1 MSDTQHSP
9 APRRSQRDRKQV
21 KPFASSSQ
29 SPNKRKRGSQGDDD
43 NELSDLTELEGPE
56 QEANEEDEHADE
68 EDSQDEHEFSEPKPK
83 KSAAASRKRTA
94 KANGPPAAKRPRTT
108 KSALPKAPKVP
119 KLPKPRARKAKATNG
134 DFDATKVAA
143 DTKIAADNPLFNTI
157 LNPSAALQSTA
168 EDFLDSLA
176 KSAGA
181 AQAELINCILRACG
195 CNDSVDA
202 DEVLDYDGVVDSL
215 DNFTEGLKL
224 ENSPIYPLTSK
235 LPAFKR
241 FRASLS
247 ELIERLILSAAEL
260 GSLYTSDLI
269 TTLQTWV
276 VTMSSSQIRSFR
288 HTATVV
294 ALEVET
300 ALCQVAAAVEKE
312 AEIVGRQRE
321 GERKRKANNKAI
333 GVREK
338 DLDGKAA
345 EIRKRRTALAEYLK
359 EIVDGVFVHRYRD
372 LDPNIRAECVRAM
385 AAWFT
390 HYPAHFLD
398 ASYLRY
404 VGWVLSDS
412 STPVRLEAV
421 RALAA
426 VYAQSDYVGSLTHFT
441 ERFKPRLLEMAGG
454 DTELSVRTAVIGVV
468 SAIDGHA
475 LLEDEERERMCLLVF
490 DGEARVRKA
499 VGGFVAGVWQELAEE
514 RVAVVAGRNKNKG
527 GEKGKTRAGVKALA
541 MLLVKWGK
549 ALDRASEAAE
559 EESVLSGEGSGGAG
573 RRTHPSSMV
582 GVDPRGRIALAV
594 DALWDEVEAVS
605 DWEAILDVLLLDHSA
620 GRDEDMDGSDSLVES
635 ARNGVDPVWRLLEV
649 EESVLLEVLVASL
662 RHAKTVSAS
671 AKKGEEE
678 TVVSDITR
686 ALIKGLPRLFIKYQ
700 TDENR
705 ISHVLLIPLLMNLD
719 LYLEMRMI
727 NSYASLWDDVT
738 KQFLSH
744 SSQTVLTKAVSAIRH
759 LMAATSLTNTNSTKI
774 LELEDELATQ
784 LRDPVAGREEIEVAS
799 FTEDEVLALGAVC
812 ARICTLAGSRD
823 VCAWMEEDEGGKQS
837 SAWDII
843 CALVERGRLGYK
855 EEERMIEQ
863 GLHLLGLHII
873 WKTRNLPDAKDTT
886 LDSQKFREILREQRD
901 SLLEK
906 LVEYVVG
913 QQSNTAEGVKRAAFQ
928 NLMNLH
934 ILFCPSQATSPDGHA
949 LPTEALALQLDE
961 EVQHRCAGFIQASIE
976 QYAELL
982 EDGSVAQE
990 EQEDSDRDDSSEED
1004 EPAPTAKDPK
1014 GKGKGKG
1021 KGKSNSKAK
1030 AKSPPERSMSKNCQP
1045 PPRSLLEQ
1053 EYQFMATVSTFLRAI
1068 RAGAVHVKHSDV
1080 LLAHH
1085 GRLGPAFDL
1094 CTKVIID
1101 VLREEG
1107 MHNDNGERALL
1118 ESFSLAMDSVG
1129 KDEERTVNLAK
1140 QLASC
1145 FIVRGAQ
1152 LAVIRRLDSQYVVKT
1167 HKELL
1172 KETIKNISACEKV
1185 KNKKRL
1191 KTAVSF
1197 FKVLMP
1203 LLSAVESRD
1212 ALAIKAHMDQLIND
1226 AKIEVKPTA
1235 KVWEPQRT
1243 YEKKLVS
1250 IMHKAA
1256 GGKGRKARG
1265 AKSAALVTSDEE
1277 SGAEREMEPQPDGVE
1292 GTAGEA
1298 PPPSHTRPRPRPV
1311 IRRSPSPTA
1320 AQSDLDEAESDAEA
1334 LAGDG
1339 EDEVQVTPRSRPR
1352 AGTGGTSQSP
1362 TKTPTAPQPPTNG
1375 HPTTSSSRKRRRDN
1389 EDMDEEAADEADGA
1403 RGEDSDVP
1411 PTEETSPAQTSP
1423 TTEFVIRRKR
1433 ARH

>member
-1 MSDTQHSP
+1 M
-9 APRRSQRDRKQV
+9 
-21 KPFASSSQ
+21 
-29 SPNKRKRGSQGDDD
+29 
-43 NELSDLTELEGPE
+43 
-56 QEANEEDEHADE
+56 
-68 EDSQDEHEFSEPKPK
+68 
-83 KSAAASRKRTA
+83 
-94 KANGPPAAKRPRTT
+94 
-108 KSALPKAPKVP
+108 
-119 KLPKPRARKAKATNG
+119 
-134 DFDATKVAA
+134 KVAT
-143 DTKIAADNPLFNTI
+143 DTKIAADNSLFNAI

-168 EDFLDSLA
+168 EDFLESLSQ
-176 KSAGA
+176 SAGA

-215 DNFTEGLKL
+215 DNFTEGLKQ

-247 ELIERLILSAAEL
+247 ELIERLILAAAEL
-260 GSLYTSDLI
+260 GLLYTSDLI

-276 VTMSSSQIRSFR
+276 VAMSSSQIRSFR

-300 ALCQVAAAVEKE
+300 ALCQGAAAVEKE

-321 GERKRKANNKAI
+321 GERKRKANNKST

-345 EIRKRRTALAEYLK
+345 EVRKRRTALAEYLK

-372 LDPNIRAECVRAM
+372 LDPNIRTECVRAM

-426 VYAQSDYVGSLTHFT
+426 VYAQSEYMASLTHFT

-454 DTELSVRTAVIGVV
+454 DTELSVRTAVIGVL
-468 SAIDGHA
+468 SAIDGHE

-490 DGEARVRKA
+490 DAEARVRKA
-499 VGGFVAGVWQELAEE
+499 VGGFVGGVLQELADE
-514 RVAVVAGRNKNKG
+514 RVAVFMGRNKNKV
-527 GEKGKTRAGVKALA
+527 GEKDKARAGVKALA

-549 ALDRASEAAE
+549 ALDRASEASE
-559 EESVLSGEGSGGAG
+559 EESVLSGEGGSGSG
-573 RRTHPSSMV
+573 RRIHPPSV
-582 GVDPRGRIALAV
+582 AGADPRGRIALAV
-594 DALWDEVEAVS
+594 EALWDEVEALS
-605 DWEAILDVLLLDHSA
+605 DWEGILDVLLLDHSA
-620 GRDEDMDGSDSLVES
+620 GGDEDMVGSDSLVES
-635 ARNGVDPVWRLLEV
+635 ARNGVDPALRLLEV

-662 RHAKTVSAS
+662 RRAKAVSAS
-671 AKKGEEE
+671 GKKGEEE

-700 TDENR
+700 TDEAR
-705 ISHVLLIPLLMNLD
+705 ISDVLLIPPLMNLD
-719 LYLEMRMI
+719 LYLEMRMM
-727 NSYASLWDDVT
+727 NAYASFWDDVT
-738 KQFLSH
+738 KQLLSH
-744 SSQTVLTKAVSAIRH
+744 SSQTVLTKAVSVIRH
-759 LMAATSLTNTNSTKI
+759 FMAATSLTNTNSTKI

-784 LRDPVAGREEIEVAS
+784 LRDAVAGREEIEVAS

-812 ARICTLAGSRD
+812 ARICALAGSRD

-837 SAWDII
+837 SAWDIV

-873 WKTRNLPDAKDTT
+873 WKARNLPDAKDTSP
-886 LDSQKFREILREQRD
+886 DSQSFRATLREQRD

-913 QQSNTAEGVKRAAFQ
+913 QQSNTAEGVKRTAFQ

-934 ILFCPSQATSPDGHA
+934 ILFCSSQATAPDGQA
-949 LPTEALALQLDE
+949 LPTAPLALQLDE

-982 EDGSVAQE
+982 EDGSAAQE
-990 EQEDSDRDDSSEED
+990 EQNESDHDDSSEE
-1004 EPAPTAKDPK
+1004 EPAPAVKNPK
-1014 GKGKGKG
+1014 GT
-1021 KGKSNSKAK
+1021 GKSTSKAK
-1030 AKSPPERSMSKNCQP
+1030 AKSPAERSQP
-1045 PPRSLLEQ
+1045 PPRPLLEQ

-1080 LLAHH
+1080 LLANH

-1107 MHNDNGERALL
+1107 MYNDNGEIVVEVIKKALL
-1118 ESFSLAMDSVG
+1118 ESFSLVMDSVV

-1140 QLASC
+1140 QLASS
-1145 FIVRGAQ
+1145 FIIRGAQ
-1152 LAVIRRLDSQYVVKT
+1152 LAVVRKLDGKYIAKA
-1167 HKELL
+1167 HKDLL
-1172 KETIKNISACEKV
+1172 KETIKNISACEKS

-1191 KTAVSF
+1191 HTAVLF
-1197 FKVLMP
+1197 FKVLVP

-1212 ALAIKAHMDQLIND
+1212 ALAIKAHMDQLITD
-1226 AKIEVKPTA
+1226 AKIEIKPTA
-1235 KVWEPQRT
+1235 KTWEPQRA
-1243 YEKKLVS
+1243 YEKKLVAV
-1250 IMHKAA
+1250 MHKAA
-1256 GGKGRKARG
+1256 GGKGRKTTAKG
-1265 AKSAALVTSDEE
+1265 VKSAALVTSDEE
-1277 SGAEREMEPQPDGVE
+1277 SGAEMEPQPDAAE
-1292 GTAGEA
+1292 ESA
-1298 PPPSHTRPRPRPV
+1298 PPPSHTRPKPRPV
-1311 IRRSPSPTA
+1311 VRRPTSPSPA
-1320 AQSDLDEAESDAEA
+1320 PAQSERNEAESDT
-1334 LAGDG
+1334 
-1339 EDEVQVTPRSRPR
+1339 EVLTGAVVDDDVQMTPRARK
-1352 AGTGGTSQSP
+1352 GDTSPPSP
-1362 TKTPTAPQPPTNG
+1362 ARTPMAPPLSTNGITPPT
-1375 HPTTSSSRKRRRDN
+1375 SSRKRRRDEEN
-1389 EDMDEEAADEADGA
+1389 MDEDAELGA
-1403 RGEDSDVP
+1403 GDTHDDTPSEDVP
-1411 PTEETSPAQTSP
+1411 PAEETSPAQTSP
-1423 TTEFVIRRKR
+1423 TNEFIIRRKR

>member
-1 MSDTQHSP
+1 MSDTPGSP
-9 APRRSQRDRKQV
+9 VPRRSQRDRKQV
-21 KPFASSSQ
+21 KPFASGSQ
-29 SPNKRKRGSQGDDD
+29 SPNKRKRGSQQDAD
-43 NELSDLTELEGPE
+43 NELTELSEREDVEPE
-56 QEANEEDEHADE
+56 VNDEDEDADE
-68 EDSQDEHEFSEPKPK
+68 ENEDEEQDFSAPKPK
-83 KSAAASRKRTA
+83 KAAAASRKGKA
-94 KANGPPAAKRPRTT
+94 KGKGPPPAKKPRTT
-108 KSALPKAPKVP
+108 KPAASKAPKPP
-119 KLPKPRARKAKATNG
+119 KPTKPRARKAKAANG
-134 DFDATKVAA
+134 DFDATKMAS
-143 DTKIAADNPLFNTI
+143 DTKIAADNPIFNAI

-168 EDFLDSLA
+168 EDFLDSL
-176 KSAGA
+176 SQNAGA
-181 AQAELINCILRACG
+181 AQAELINCVLRACG

-215 DNFTEGLKL
+215 DNFTEGLKQ

-247 ELIERLILSAAEL
+247 ELIERLILAAAEL

-276 VTMSSSQIRSFR
+276 VAMSSSQIRSFR

-321 GERKRKANNKAI
+321 GERKRKANNKST

-345 EIRKRRTALAEYLK
+345 EVRKRRTALAEYLK

-385 AAWFT
+385 GTWFK

-426 VYAQSDYVGSLTHFT
+426 VYAQSEYVGSLTHFT

-454 DTELSVRTAVIGVV
+454 DTELGVRTAVIGVL

-490 DGEARVRKA
+490 DAEARVRKA
-499 VGGFVAGVWQELAEE
+499 VAGFVTGVWEELTEE
-514 RVAVVAGRNKNKG
+514 RLAVAAGRNKNKV

-541 MLLVKWGK
+541 MSLVKWGK
-549 ALDRASEAAE
+549 TLDRASEATE
-559 EESVLSGEGSGGAG
+559 EESVLSGEGGGVPG
-573 RRTHPSSMV
+573 RHVHPPSAV
-582 GVDPRGRIALAV
+582 GVDPRGRTALAV
-594 DALWDEVEAVS
+594 EALWDEVEAIS
-605 DWEAILDVLLLDHSA
+605 DWEGILDVLLLDHSA
-620 GRDEDMDGSDSLVES
+620 GRDEDIDGSDSLVES
-635 ARNGVDPVWRLLEV
+635 AKNGVEAAWRLLEV

-662 RHAKTVSAS
+662 RRAKAVSAS

-700 TDENR
+700 TDETR
-705 ISHVLLIPLLMNLD
+705 ISDVLLIPPLMNLD
-719 LYLEMRMI
+719 LYLEMRVM
-727 NSYASLWDDVT
+727 NAYTSLWDDVS

-744 SSQTVLTKAVSAIRH
+744 SSQAVLTKAVSTIRH
-759 LMAATSLTNTNSTKI
+759 FMAATSLTNTNSTKI

-784 LRDPVAGREEIEVAS
+784 LRDAVAGREEIEVAS

-812 ARICTLAGSRD
+812 ARICALAGSRD
-823 VCAWMEEDEGGKQS
+823 ICSWMEEDEGGKQS
-837 SAWDII
+837 SAWDIV

-873 WKTRNLPDAKDTT
+873 WKTRGLPDAKDASP
-886 LDSQKFREILREQRD
+886 DSEKFRDTLREQRD

-934 ILFCPSQATSPDGHA
+934 ILFCPTQATSPDGQS
-949 LPTEALALQLDE
+949 LPTEVLALQLDE

-976 QYAELL
+976 QYADLL
-982 EDGSVAQE
+982 EDGRTVE
-990 EQEDSDRDDSSEED
+990 EEENDDDDSSDE
-1004 EPAPTAKDPK
+1004 EPAPTAKTEKRK
-1014 GKGKGKG
+1014 GKT
-1021 KGKSNSKAK
+1021 NAK
-1030 AKSPPERSMSKNCQP
+1030 AKVKSPVERSPP
-1045 PPRSLLEQ
+1045 PPRFLLEQ

-1068 RAGAVHVKHSDV
+1068 RAGAVHVQHSDI
-1080 LLAHH
+1080 LLANY

-1094 CTKVIID
+1094 CTKVTID

-1107 MHNDNGERALL
+1107 MYKENGETVVGVVKKALQ
-1118 ESFSLAMDSVG
+1118 ESFALVLDGVVKGEEHTVG
-1129 KDEERTVNLAK
+1129 LAK
-1140 QLASC
+1140 QLASS
-1145 FIVRGAQ
+1145 FIIRGAQ
-1152 LAVIRRLDSQYVVKT
+1152 LAVVRRLDGQYIVKA

-1172 KETIKNISACEKV
+1172 KDIIKNISGYQTS

-1191 KTAVSF
+1191 NTAALF
-1197 FKVLMP
+1197 FKVLTP

-1212 ALAIKAHMDQLIND
+1212 ALSIKAYMDQLLND
-1226 AKIEVKPTA
+1226 AKIEIKPTA
-1235 KVWEPQRT
+1235 KMWEPQRA

-1256 GGKGRKARG
+1256 GGKGRRAKG
-1265 AKSAALVTSDEE
+1265 AKSAAVVTSDEE
-1277 SGAEREMEPQPDGVE
+1277 SGPELDPQPEEVE
-1292 GTAGEA
+1292 EEA
-1298 PPPSHTRPRPRPV
+1298 PPPSRPRPKPTPVVRRPP
-1311 IRRSPSPTA
+1311 SPSPP
-1320 AQSDLDEAESDAEA
+1320 QSEHQNTESDAEP
-1334 LAGDG
+1334 LTELE
-1339 EDEVQVTPRSRPR
+1339 EDEPQVTPKSRPR
-1352 AGTGGTSQSP
+1352 SRKANESQSP
-1362 TKTPTAPQPPTNG
+1362 MKTPTAPLATTNG
-1375 HPTTSSSRKRRRDN
+1375 IQTTRSSRKRRRAEE
-1389 EDMDEEAADEADGA
+1389 EDEPEEEGAEASGEIDGA
-1403 RGEDSDVP
+1403 PSEDAPS
-1411 PTEETSPAQTSP
+1411 TEETSPAQTSP
-1423 TTEFVIRRKR
+1423 TNEFVIRRKR

>member
-1 MSDTQHSP
+1 MSDTQPSP
-9 APRRSQRDRKQV
+9 PPRRSQRDRKQV
-21 KPFASSSQ
+21 KPFASGSQ
-29 SPNKRKRGSQGDDD
+29 SPTKRKKGPQANDD
-43 NELSDLTELEGPE
+43 NELSELSEPE
-56 QEANEEDEHADE
+56 DAGQELNEEDGDADE
-68 EDSQDEHEFSEPKPK
+68 EDEDEEQEFNATKSKKP
-83 KSAAASRKRTA
+83 AASSRKRKA
-94 KANGPPAAKRPRTT
+94 KTNGSPPAKKPRTT
-108 KSALPKAPKVP
+108 KSTAPKAPKQ
-119 KLPKPRARKAKATNG
+119 PKPRSRKAKPTNANG
-134 DFDATKVAA
+134 DFDATKVAT
-143 DTKIAADNPLFNTI
+143 DTKIAADNSLFNAI

-168 EDFLDSLA
+168 EDFLDSLSQ
-176 KSAGA
+176 SAGA
-181 AQAELINCILRACG
+181 AQAELINCIFRACG

-215 DNFTEGLKL
+215 DNFTEVLKQ

-247 ELIERLILSAAEL
+247 ELIERLILAAAEL
-260 GSLYTSDLI
+260 GSLYASDLI

-276 VTMSSSQIRSFR
+276 VAMSSSQIRSFR

-321 GERKRKANNKAI
+321 GERKRKANNKST

-338 DLDGKAA
+338 DLDGKAT
-345 EIRKRRTALAEYLK
+345 EVRKRRTALAEYLK
-359 EIVDGVFVHRYRD
+359 EIVNGVFVHRYRD
-372 LDPNIRAECVRAM
+372 LDPNIRAECVSAM

-398 ASYLRY
+398 VSYLRY

-426 VYAQSDYVGSLTHFT
+426 VYAQSEYVGSLTHFT

-454 DTELSVRTAVIGVV
+454 DTELSVRTAVIGVL
-468 SAIDGHA
+468 SAIDAHA

-490 DGEARVRKA
+490 DAETRVRKA
-499 VGGFVAGVWQELAEE
+499 VAGFVAGVWEELAEE
-514 RVAVVAGRNKNKG
+514 RVAVVAGRNKNKA
-527 GEKGKTRAGVKALA
+527 GEKGKARSGVKALA

-549 ALDRASEAAE
+549 TLDRASEVVE
-559 EESVLSGEGSGGAG
+559 EESVLSGEGGGG
-573 RRTHPSSMV
+573 PGGHMHPPSVV

-594 DALWDEVEAVS
+594 EALWDEVEVVS
-605 DWEAILDVLLLDHSA
+605 DWEGILDVLLLDHSA

-635 ARNGVDPVWRLLEV
+635 AKNLVDPAWRLSEV
-649 EESVLLEVLVASL
+649 EESVLLEVLIASL
-662 RHAKTVSAS
+662 RRAKVVSAS
-671 AKKGEEE
+671 GKKGEEE

-700 TDENR
+700 TDETR
-705 ISHVLLIPLLMNLD
+705 ISDVLLIPPLMNID
-719 LYLEMRMI
+719 LYLEMRMM
-727 NSYASLWDDVT
+727 NAYASLWDDVT

-759 LMAATSLTNTNSTKI
+759 FMAATSLTNTNSTKI

-784 LRDPVAGREEIEVAS
+784 LRDAVAGREEIEVAS

-812 ARICTLAGSRD
+812 ARICVLAGSRD

-837 SAWDII
+837 SAWDIV

-873 WKTRNLPDAKDTT
+873 WKARNLPEAKDTSS
-886 LDSQKFREILREQRD
+886 DSQNFRETLREQRD

-949 LPTEALALQLDE
+949 LPTEPLALQLDE

-976 QYAELL
+976 HFAELL
-982 EDGSVAQE
+982 EDGSVAHE
-990 EQEDSDRDDSSEED
+990 EENESDRDDSSEED
-1004 EPAPTAKDPK
+1004 DPAPAAKVPK
-1014 GKGKGKG
+1014 GKS
-1021 KGKSNSKAK
+1021 KSTSKAK
-1030 AKSPPERSMSKNCQP
+1030 AKPPAERIGQP
-1045 PPRSLLEQ
+1045 SSRSLLEQ
-1053 EYQFMATVSTFLRAI
+1053 EYQFMAMISTFLRAI

-1080 LLAHH
+1080 LLANH

-1107 MHNDNGERALL
+1107 MCNDNGDTVVEVIKKALL
-1118 ESFSLAMDSVG
+1118 ESFSLVMDSIV
-1129 KDEERTVNLAK
+1129 KDEERTVGLAK
-1140 QLASC
+1140 QLASS
-1145 FIVRGAQ
+1145 FIIRGAQ
-1152 LAVIRRLDSQYVVKT
+1152 LAVVRKLDGQYIVKA
-1167 HKELL
+1167 HKDLI
-1172 KETIKNISACEKV
+1172 KETIKNISACEKS

-1191 KTAVSF
+1191 ATAVLF
-1197 FKVLMP
+1197 FKILTP

-1212 ALAIKAHMDQLIND
+1212 ALAIKAYMDQLIND
-1226 AKIEVKPTA
+1226 AKIEIKPTA
-1235 KVWEPQRT
+1235 KMWEPQRA

-1250 IMHKAA
+1250 VMHKAA
-1256 GGKGRKARG
+1256 GGKGRRATAKS

-1277 SGAEREMEPQPDGVE
+1277 SGAERVEPPPDEVE
-1292 GTAGEA
+1292 EGL
-1298 PPPSHTRPRPRPV
+1298 PPPSHTRPKPRPV
-1311 IRRSPSPTA
+1311 VRRPPSPVPA
-1320 AQSDLDEAESDAEA
+1320 LAESERDDAESDGEA
-1334 LAGDG
+1334 LDGAG
-1339 EDEVQVTPRSRPR
+1339 EETPRSRPR
-1352 AGTGGTSQSP
+1352 ARKGDAPQSP
-1362 TKTPTAPQPPTNG
+1362 ARTPTAPLQSTNG
-1375 HPTTSSSRKRRRDN
+1375 VTAPSSRKRRRDE
-1389 EDMDEEAADEADGA
+1389 EDMDEDAEAETGARAEADGSTPS
-1403 RGEDSDVP
+1403 EDVP

-1423 TTEFVIRRKR
+1423 TGEFVIRRKR